1 MADQYRLRGLF
12 FLKCSTGYGIIV
24 RRKGLNLMSE
34 EHILVCLSSSPTNG
48 RIIRVAARMAKVYQ
62 ASFTALYV
70 ETPDY
75 KYLSEEN
82 KQRLRQNISLAK
94 HLGAFVETVY
104 GDDIPFQIA
113 SYVHVASVTQ
123 IVIGWNNV
131 RRRFFWSKPSLAEKL
146 IQQIPNMD
154 IHVIPDH
161 NVSDYQM
168 KRMRRREI
176 IRTEDVVKSFGFL
189 MMATIMGGLFRY
201 LKMPDSNIV
210 MIYIIAVL
218 LTAVFTSRKRYSLV
232 MSAVS
237 VLVFNYFLTD
247 PYFTMKAYS
256 EDYPI
261 TFLTM
266 FCAAF
271 VTSTLTGKMKQQMKQ
286 ASEAAYRT
294 KILLETNQML
304 QQKSDRDEMVFV
316 VANQLVKLLKRDIMF
331 YLEEKGEM
339 QKALIFPLKEGCFH
353 EEYTGTL
360 EHTVAEWVF
369 RNNRCAGATT
379 ECYPNAKCLY
389 FAIRTG
395 EKVLGVVGI
404 PIMGE
409 PLEPFENSIVLSIL
423 GEGALVLEK
432 EAALREREETALLA
446 KNEQLRANLLRSISH
461 DLRTP
466 LTSISGNADV
476 LLNNFAYMDDES
488 RKKLYADI
496 YDDSLW
502 LINLVENLL
511 SVTKIED
518 GTMKLNRSEELID
531 EIIHEALQH
540 VNLRKKEHV
549 ITVEESED
557 FLLVKVD
564 ARLIMQVVVNLVDN
578 AVKYTP
584 PGSEIHIRSW
594 QQEAQ
599 VVVEV
604 ADHGDGIPDDAKE
617 RIFESFYVVE
627 SGVVDSRRSLGLG
640 LSLCKSIVAAHDG
653 TIEVLDNE
661 PKGSVFRFTLP
672 KEEVMLRE

>member
-1 MADQYRLRGLF
+1 
-12 FLKCSTGYGIIV
+12 
-24 RRKGLNLMSE
+24 MSE

-48 RIIRVAARMAKVYQ
+48 KIIRVAARMAEVYQ

-75 KYLSEEN
+75 KFLSEEN
-82 KQRLRQNISLAK
+82 KKRLRENISLAK
-94 HLGAFVETVY
+94 HLGAFVETIY
-104 GDDIPFQIA
+104 GDDVPFQIA
-113 SYVHVASVTQ
+113 NYARVAGVTR
-123 IVIGWNNV
+123 IVIGRSST
-131 RRRFFWSKPSLAEKL
+131 RRRFPWQKQNLVEKL
-146 IQQIPNMD
+146 IHLATNLD
-154 IHVIPDH
+154 IHIIPDRD
-161 NVSDYQM
+161 VSNYHM
-168 KRMRRREI
+168 KKS
-176 IRTEDVVKSFGFL
+176 RTEEIVQTDDLMRSIGFL
-189 MMATIMGGLFRY
+189 IMATVIGGFFRY
-201 LKMPDSNIV
+201 WKMPDSNIV
-210 MIYIIAVL
+210 MVYIIAVL

-232 MSAVS
+232 ISAVS
-237 VLVFNYFLTD
+237 VLVFNYFLTE

-271 VTSTLTGKMKQQMKQ
+271 VTSTLAGKMKQQMKQ

-304 QQKSDRDEMVFV
+304 QQKSDREEMIHVM
-316 VANQLVKLLKRDIMF
+316 ANQLVKLLKRDILF
-331 YLEEKGEM
+331 YPEEKGEM
-339 QKALIFPLKEGCFH
+339 QDAVVFPLKEADSAAAYLSP
-353 EEYTGTL
+353 EERT
-360 EHTVAEWVF
+360 AAAWVF
-369 RNNRCAGATT
+369 QNNRSGGATT
-379 ECYPNAKCLY
+379 EHFSKAKCLY

-395 EKVLGVVGI
+395 EKVMGVVGI

-409 PLEPFENSIVLSIL
+409 PLDPFENNIVLSIL
-423 GEGALVLEK
+423 GESALALEK
-432 EAALREREETALLA
+432 EEALREREETALLA

-476 LLNNFAYMDDES
+476 LLNNSTYMDDES
-488 RKKLYADI
+488 RKKLYEDI

-511 SVTKIED
+511 SVTRIED
-518 GTMKLNRSEELID
+518 GTMKLHRSTELVD

-540 VNLRKKEHV
+540 VNLRKTEHR
-549 ITVEESED
+549 IMVEESED

-584 PGSEIHIRSW
+584 PGTEIHIRSW
-594 QQEAQ
+594 QQESQ

-604 ADHGDGIPDDAKE
+604 ADHGDGIPDSAKE

-627 SGVVDSRRSLGLG
+627 NGVVDSRRSLGLG
-640 LSLCKSIVAAHDG
+640 LSLCKSIVTAHGG
-653 TIEVLDNE
+653 TIEVLDNQ
-661 PKGSVFRFTLP
+661 PKGAVFRFTLP
-672 KEEVMLRE
+672 KEEVMLHE